1 MIKWYV
7 NVCVLHICICAHGKC
22 LFVTTMSLSF
32 FQDLSLPD
40 NKIDS
45 IHRFAFKGLK
55 TLRVLDLSW
64 NQLTSAPSLAEVE
77 STLQKLNLKRNYIK
91 HIKDSYFDFCMNIE
105 YIDIG
110 FNELKAFPSMQ
121 NIAKSIV
128 IFGVEGNNISEA
140 NFVYGNSFT
149 KLKNLMLGS
158 NPIRRFCPP
167 PGKFAPRLRALFLV
181 SCDLSM
187 IHFPNESHRQEVQVH
202 LENNPWHC
210 NGSLGW
216 TQQCQLRDEMNNVI
230 VCMEWLFLRDMVCE
244 SPKEARG
251 LTPKEA
257 GNWSR
262 MC

>member
-1 MIKWYV
+1 MLISDQ
-7 NVCVLHICICAHGKC
+7 NI
-22 LFVTTMSLSF
+22 FFFF
-32 FQDLSLPD
+32 FQDLLISY
-40 NKIDS
+40 NNIDS

-55 TLRVLDLSW
+55 ALRVLNLAW

-77 STLQKLNLKRNYIK
+77 PTLQELNLERNYIK
-91 HIKDSYFDFCMNIE
+91 HIKDSYFDFCKNIE

-110 FNELKAFPSMQ
+110 YNELKAFPSMQ

-128 IFGVEGNNISEA
+128 VFGVEGNNISDA
-140 NFVYGNSFT
+140 NFVYGNRFPE
-149 KLKNLMLGS
+149 LKNLMLGS

-167 PGKFAPRLRALFLV
+167 PGKFAPQLHTLLLV

-187 IHFPNESHRQEVQVH
+187 IHFPNESHRQEVQVY
-202 LENNPWHC
+202 LDNNPWHC

-216 TQQCQLRDEMNNVI
+216 TQQCQLRDETTNVI
-230 VCMEWLFLRDMVCE
+230 VCMEWLFLRGMVCE
-244 SPKEARG
+244 SPMEARG

-257 GNWSR
+257 GNGSR